1 MWWMVSYG
9 RAVVGYTSQVLWDC
23 WVLSGTCEEW
33 RGLKGSFGASSVFY
47 WMVISDETL
56 FKCEVE
62 NNPK

>member
-1 MWWMVSYG
+1 
-9 RAVVGYTSQVLWDC
+9 VVGYTSQVLWDC